1 MASDQVSSSMGVASS
16 LRSCMEFMFKEHY
29 RRQMTALLYKI
40 IADAAHPDISV
51 DHNTTRQ
58 ANLKKNMVLI
68 RGLANSWDDL
78 TDKCVDG
85 TDPPD
90 VMIKEVLDMM
100 IESQCT
106 IEITDVL
113 CTSTYVA
120 DVCTELIL
128 NESDDDEIQKHA
140 DIHETVDKI
149 VVMYV
154 DYILDKNMMACR
166 DFLFW
171 LDYH

>member
-1 MASDQVSSSMGVASS
+1 
-16 LRSCMEFMFKEHY
+16 
-29 RRQMTALLYKI
+29 
-40 IADAAHPDISV
+40 
-51 DHNTTRQ
+51 
-58 ANLKKNMVLI
+58 
-68 RGLANSWDDL
+68 
-78 TDKCVDG
+78 
-85 TDPPD
+85 
-90 VMIKEVLDMM
+90 MIKEVLDMM

-128 NESDDDEIQKHA
+128 NESDDEKFKNMP
-140 DIHETVDKI
+140 DIHRDVDKI

-154 DYILDKNMMACR
+154 DYNSLTKHDGLPR
-166 DFLFW
+166 LSFW

>member
-1 MASDQVSSSMGVASS
+1 
-16 LRSCMEFMFKEHY
+16 MEFMFKEHY
-29 RRQMTALLYKI
+29 RRQMTELLYKI
-40 IADAAHPDISV
+40 IADAAHPDIPV
-51 DHNTTRQ
+51 DHNTTRE

-113 CTSTYVA
+113 WSTGISGWA
-120 DVCTELIL
+120 ASAIIL
-128 NESDDDEIQKHA
+128 YSSSVI
-140 DIHETVDKI
+140 
-149 VVMYV
+149 
-154 DYILDKNMMACR
+154 CR
-166 DFLFW
+166 L
-171 LDYH
+171 

>member
-40 IADAAHPDISV
+40 IADAAHPDIPV

-78 TDKCVDG
+78 TDKCLMVP
-85 TDPPD
+85 DPPD
-90 VMIKEVLDMM
+90 V
-100 IESQCT
+100 
-106 IEITDVL
+106 
-113 CTSTYVA
+113 
-120 DVCTELIL
+120 
-128 NESDDDEIQKHA
+128 
-140 DIHETVDKI
+140 
-149 VVMYV
+149 
-154 DYILDKNMMACR
+154 
-166 DFLFW
+166 
-171 LDYH
+171 